1 MRREGQSGVK
11 KEDIVT
17 WQDTIEND
25 IDEIRGDIRRLQEK
39 QLIQDQIIQSIQSDL
54 EEIKEDT
61 KWLRRTFTNAI
72 VTSVLTAVIG
82 GAITVIFSLL
92 IE

>member
-1 MRREGQSGVK
+1 MK

>member
-82 GAITVIFSLL
+82 GEITVIFSLL

>member
-1 MRREGQSGVK
+1 MK
-11 KEDIVT
+11 KEEIET
-17 WQDTIEND
+17 WKEAIEND
-25 IDEIRGDIRRLQEK
+25 IDELKEDVRRLQEK

-72 VTSVLTAVIG
+72 ITSILTAVIG
-82 GAITVIFSLL
+82 GAITVFISIL

>member
-1 MRREGQSGVK
+1 MK

-82 GAITVIFSLL
+82 GEITVIFSLL